1 MMVQR
6 DLVRELWRMVAED
19 AAAQMAEVQA
29 AEAGRIAG
37 ILAKAAPPAE
47 CGPAMPVA
55 PARGP
60 MAVIRPRGLAP
71 GGQAAID
78 TGYMAPG
85 EAIPRKA
92 MREADAFDAM
102 MRRAIDAHAAAVA
115 KAEAAWTGDPDRFR
129 APRFV
134 PPLSSSQI
142 AIGRHYQALVER
154 HTAGGVKCSSLEA
167 QRGGGCGGEF
177 MDAYLAE
184 AREIDALRRRIGDGA
199 ALLVRRVRPSARGG
213 AAAGMITDR
222 ALVDAVCLAGLSLA
236 EVLRRHGWCSDG
248 KHRAKLR
255 TALAGA
261 LDRMQGYR

>member
-1 MMVQR
+1 MMLARVEVK
-6 DLVRELWRMVAED
+6 DV
-19 AAAQMAEVQA
+19 AAARAAEVA
-29 AEAGRIAG
+29 RISG
-37 ILAKAAPPAE
+37 ILAAATPPEA

-55 PARGP
+55 PARGT
-60 MAVIRPRGLAP
+60 MAVFRPRGIAP
-71 GGQAAID
+71 GGQAAVD

-85 EAIPRKA
+85 EARPRMA

-102 MRRAIDAHAAAVA
+102 MRRAIDAHAVQVA
-115 KAEAAWTGDPDRFR
+115 KAEAAWTGSPDRFR

-154 HTAGGVKCSSLEA
+154 HTAGGVRCSSLEA
-167 QRGGGCGGEF
+167 QRGGGGGGEF

-184 AREIDALRRRIGDGA
+184 AREIDALLRRIGDGA
-199 ALLVRRVRPSARGG
+199 ALVVRRVRPSARGG
-213 AAAGMITDR
+213 AAAGAITDR

-236 EVLRRHGWCSDG
+236 EVLRRHGWAPKG
-248 KHRAKLR
+248 EHRVRLR

-261 LDRMQGYR
+261 LDRMQGSR